1 MNFFDR
7 ANAFI
12 NGAENSAVNFFSA
25 VAPWL
30 APLVPMQIT
39 IEHMT
44 GYLGFNLF
52 VAWSAG
58 LVVEIM
64 GLASVSTILRLWRHN
79 QKQRAETNKQPLW
92 LPIFVYLFY
101 LVVILAVVALP
112 EFSKDNPDWI
122 AVGVKLLLCLLSVP
136 AAITLAIRAQNTEI
150 VTEIQ
155 ERKAEKVY
163 RKIQPERTENLPKV
177 SESKDWRKLP
187 DEDKSLVA
195 DMPVKQ
201 IQSIYNLSERTA
213 RNWKANAA
221 LNGKQPAPVRNGNGE
236 G

>member
-44 GYLGFNLF
+44 GYLQFSVP

-79 QKQRAETNKQPLW
+79 QIHKAEKNRQPLW
-92 LPIFVYLFY
+92 LPVFVYLFY
-101 LVVILAVVALP
+101 LAVILAVVALP
-112 EFSKDNPDWI
+112 ELAQENQDWI

-155 ERKAEKVY
+155 ERKSSNLPRKVTEEKPG
-163 RKIQPERTENLPKV
+163 KLPERKDKV
-177 SESKDWRKLP
+177 SDWRKLNS
-187 DEDKSLVA
+187 DDRALITEMSVGE
-195 DMPVKQ
+195 
-201 IQSIYNLSERTA
+201 IQETYRASERTA
-213 RNWKANAA
+213 RNWKAAA
-221 LNGKQPAPVRNGNGE
+221 SNGKVRQP
-236 G
+236 